1 MLDQFRHIWAAVMA
15 PPARLLLRLGVA
27 PDVVTWI
34 GTILVVAAAL
44 LTIPRGL
51 LWQGALLCLI
61 TVLSD
66 GLDGQ
71 MARMSSQSTTYGA
84 FLDSSLDRVADGAL
98 FGAIILYYAGPGGSQ
113 AWAFV
118 TLWALVAGQVTSYV
132 KARAESVGLDAT
144 GGIAARA
151 DRIVVAF
158 IGLILAGIGVPYAL
172 QIAML
177 VLALLATWT
186 VGQRILRARAS
197 AGKEPFWSPENGR
210 ANGRPGRSTSRRA
223 TPPPDAAADGSA
235 ER

>member
-1 MLDQFRHIWAAVMA
+1 VLDQFRHIWAAVMA

-84 FLDSSLDRVADGAL
+84 FLAL

-210 ANGRPGRSTSRRA
+210 ANGRPGRSTGRRS
-223 TPPPDAAADGSA
+223 TPPPDAAEDGSA

>member
-27 PDVVTWI
+27 PDIVTWI
-34 GTILVVAAAL
+34 GTVLVVAAAL

-51 LWQGALLCLI
+51 LWQGALLILI
-61 TVLSD
+61 LVLSD

-84 FLDSSLDRVADGAL
+84 FLDSSLDRVADGAI

-113 AWAFV
+113 TWAAV

-132 KARAESVGLDAT
+132 KARAESVGLEAN

-158 IGLILAGIGVPYAL
+158 IGLVLAGVGVPYAL
-172 QIAML
+172 QVAML
-177 VLALLATWT
+177 LLAVLATWT

-197 AGKEPFWSPENGR
+197 AGKEPLWTSEGWVHGRRPTPSPQ
-210 ANGRPGRSTSRRA
+210 
-223 TPPPDAAADGSA
+223 PPEDESG

>member
-197 AGKEPFWSPENGR
+197 AGKEPFWSPESGR
-210 ANGRPGRSTSRRA
+210 ANGRPGRSTGRRS
-223 TPPPDAAADGSA
+223 TPPPDAAEDGSA